1 MIRTVTQWMEQH
13 MTDRPKISI
22 FLRPA
27 HNLVHTTTMGPTRV
41 GRKAGVWVTG
51 KSWMAQ
57 RETDIPAPSQVT
69 ASTDWETWV
78 MVTCIFWGK
87 MTQQG
92 NLLGRGEKKDWEH
105 FLLHWKFLLLLL
117 TWLTIKKVSS
127 SRWSGPGLV
136 LWQFECHSRTVFRVI
151 STPTSNQVIACDPG
165 GHMCQVLPSHG
176 CA

>member
-1 MIRTVTQWMEQH
+1 MYNLLQGYNYTTLLNWNMIRTVTQWMEQH

-78 MVTCIFWGK
+78 MVTCIFFWGQ
-87 MTQQG
+87 MTQFAWKGRKKRQG
-92 NLLGRGEKKDWEH
+92 T
-105 FLLHWKFLLLLL
+105 FLLHWKFSVAVADMAHNQESVQLPL
-117 TWLTIKKVSS
+117 K
-127 SRWSGPGLV
+127 WSGIGAP
-136 LWQFECHSRTVFRVI
+136 TVWMSQQDSFQGDLH
-151 STPTSNQVIACDPG
+151 PN
-165 GHMCQVLPSHG
+165 
-176 CA
+176 